1 MEYSTNFLFNNKFN
15 KINKNSLVEKK
26 QRETII
32 NLFANVCKRQQK
44 NKNKNKNRIAYFKNV
59 SSINS
64 REEINKDPPLIE
76 EEMPNQKQNVMI
88 QQYTYPK
95 NLFATK
101 IARDECCNNLYGIT
115 QHSIYASY
123 NSGVDWTEV
132 LLLNNILFTSLA
144 CNSSGTYIVAS
155 GLIEPISEKT
165 TIFYKSSDSGKTW
178 QQMHVTQIDGICNC
192 IFLHDTGDI
201 TALTS
206 NGCIYSAKKE
216 ESTLSWNIYT
226 DYKSLLYWN
235 DLKIDSSGKYM
246 VAVSRNEI
254 YTSNDYGTTFN
265 KTNAPQIKWISVAFS
280 FYMNNNNTENT
291 DNREKSIIVAI
302 GVNSTCIYMSQDYGF
317 TWTSRQ
323 IPQLEKNSI
332 YLKSVD
338 IDIDALRIVVLP
350 IYGSYYVESIDY
362 GESWQPHRIISEEEG
377 KEKEK
382 ETWVS
387 ILSSSKKTIAVT
399 NNNKIYSSFR

>member
-1 MEYSTNFLFNNKFN
+1 MVYSTNFLFNNKFN
-15 KINKNSLVEKK
+15 KFDKINKINKKK
-26 QRETII
+26 QRETINSCI
-32 NLFANVCKRQQK
+32 NYIANVRKIRLNQQ
-44 NKNKNKNRIAYFKNV
+44 KNKNRIAYFKNV

-64 REEINKDPPLIE
+64 REEIQNQIQT
-76 EEMPNQKQNVMI
+76 PNI
-88 QQYTYPK
+88 ITQQHTYPK

-101 IARDECCNNLYGIT
+101 IARDEYCNNLYGIT

-123 NSGVDWTEV
+123 NSGVDWVEV

-144 CNSSGTYIVAS
+144 CNSNGTCIVAS
-155 GLIEPISEKT
+155 GLIEPITEKT

-178 QQMHVTQIDGICNC
+178 QQMHVTQINGICSC

-216 ESTLSWNIYT
+216 ETITNTFTWNINT
-226 DYKSLLYWN
+226 NYKSLLYWN

-265 KTNAPQIKWISVAFS
+265 KTNAPQLKWISVAFS
-280 FYMNNNNTENT
+280 FYMNNNNTANIE
-291 DNREKSIIVAI
+291 NREKSIIVAI
-302 GVNSTCIYMSQDYGF
+302 TLNSTCVYVSQDYGL

-323 IPQLEKNSI
+323 IPQVDNNSI

-338 IDIDALRIVVLP
+338 IDIDARRIVVLP
-350 IYGSYYVESIDY
+350 ISGSYYVESIDY
-362 GESWQPHRIISEEEG
+362 GESWQPLRVISEEE
-377 KEKEK
+377 EERK
-382 ETWVS
+382 ETWLS
-387 ILSSSKKTIAVT
+387 ILSSSKKTLAIA